1 MLVGIRRTTM
11 SLTSIEN
18 ALQETIVKETVARS
32 IQFLI
37 SEEMRL
43 ETGTQRIH
51 LGNISRQIQDRKF
64 VVSHLSDIQNPVLF
78 LI

>member
-1 MLVGIRRTTM
+1 M